1 MAFLVQG
8 DKKNEWWLPTP
19 NQKAAITPVYEKWLK
34 GLGQGRMMYPGTE
47 VTANAS
53 FDGFTY
59 LIYMAGPGSYIQNIS
74 HKNNRKRLIHFL
86 PEHNGSTTG
95 ETPSTL

>member
-8 DKKNEWWLPTP
+8 DKKDEWWLPTP
-19 NQKAAITPVYEKWLK
+19 NQKAAIAPIYKKWLG
-34 GLGQGRMMYPGTE
+34 GLGQGRMIYPGTE
-47 VTANAS
+47 VIANAS

-59 LIYMAGPGSYIQNIS
+59 LIFMAGPSSYIQNIS
-74 HKNNRKRLIHFL
+74 HKDNRKRLIHFL
-86 PEHNGSTTG
+86 PEHNGSTIG